1 MGKHRKLKIKTPAKR
16 TDSPSGTRSASRP
29 SRGTSGTPQNV
40 PWSTVWAA
48 FLEAVAS
55 GQTTEEAIEAHPEW
69 QIASAST
76 LHRRIAADEQMWAEY
91 MQARKAALIGVSES
105 ILPIVDDGRND
116 WMEKESGRGN
126 TYTVPNHENVQRS
139 RLRADARFKL
149 LESLM
154 HEVFGKRIDLSNRD
168 GSFAAMWA
176 TALEETNKPGKK
188 DLKK

>member
-1 MGKHRKLKIKTPAKR
+1 MATRSSSRPANGTSKPPKTP
-16 TDSPSGTRSASRP
+16 
-29 SRGTSGTPQNV
+29 
-40 PWSTVWAA
+40 PWPVVWAG
-48 FLEAVAS
+48 FLEAVAA
-55 GQTTEEAIEAHPEW
+55 GQTTEEALDGHPEW
-69 QIASAST
+69 QLGSASA
-76 LHRRIAADEQMWAEY
+76 LHRRIAGDEQLWAEY

-126 TYTVPNHENVQRS
+126 TYTVANHENVQRS

-154 HEVFGKRIDLSNRD
+154 HEVFGKRLDISNKD

-176 TALEETNKPGKK
+176 TALAEANKPVKK
-188 DLKK
+188 EKEKG